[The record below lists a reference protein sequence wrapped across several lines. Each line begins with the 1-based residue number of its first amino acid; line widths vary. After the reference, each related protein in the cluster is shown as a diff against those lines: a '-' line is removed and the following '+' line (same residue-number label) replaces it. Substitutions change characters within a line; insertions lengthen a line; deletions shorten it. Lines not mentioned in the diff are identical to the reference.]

1 VIFYR
6 AIVLFTKKGSFVIR
20 VECDQSMRNHS
31 RIQRVMVNG
40 SLHEMKHIEVGKEVS
55 ESDQLENYE
64 RTRTVRF

>member
-1 VIFYR
+1 
-6 AIVLFTKKGSFVIR
+6 
-20 VECDQSMRNHS
+20 
-31 RIQRVMVNG
+31 MVNG